1 MMECSATPFPTLMR
15 KVEKVSSEL
24 DGVTNEIFS
33 QIFRES
39 IFFFLFL
46 VLLLISNI

>member
-1 MMECSATPFPTLMR
+1 MMESSATPFPTLMR

-39 IFFFLFL
+39 IFFFFFGLTAYK
-46 VLLLISNI
+46 